1 MSYKVVDPL
10 AQSFLIE
17 EPCVITKA
25 EVFFK
30 TKDPT
35 LPMLCQIR
43 ENENGVPGRY
53 IVPMSDKF
61 VYPNNISTSTDGS
74 LPTSIKF
81 DSPIFLKP
89 GEYSICLG
97 SDSKRYQ
104 VYVSELDGTDLIT
117 NKRIVKQ
124 PYMGSLFK
132 SQNSTTWTPE
142 QLQDLKF
149 NLYRAKFDTSGT
161 GNIDFNIRSDS
172 FKEVVLDQDPLEVF
186 NGSTNMRVYHF
197 NHGMTEES
205 YVKIAGI
212 AEVDALMGTVGSVF
226 GVSFTNIL
234 NTPVQISNVT
244 INGYTITLPTA
255 ANQNARFGGSR
266 VTASRNLV
274 VNALYPVE
282 AKIEQSTTE
291 IKHQFKGTL
300 TDYTQDAAYVTLE
313 RGTTELPKTRIIA
326 NPTTKAEN
334 LSGAESFSYRI
345 NMTSAN
351 SLLSPMIDQNQL
363 GLLTAQNLINNPD
376 YDTEN
381 PLAEDVLAFI
391 TSAAS
396 VTFTATSTT
405 SGILSVPVA
414 TQDLALTLI
423 AGTIATVTDS
433 NTTNTGTYR
442 ISSIS
447 TSGDEISLVKL
458 SGTCA
463 TNTGTYTVTVGKNYV
478 AEEANS
484 GGSVYS
490 KYITRKLDFANP
502 STGFNFRL
510 DVNRPA
516 GSNIKVYYKT
526 SLVGESDDIAE
537 NEFTLLDTI
546 IMPVSLDDAF
556 TEVEAEINDIAPY
569 ESIIFKI
576 AFTSIESS
584 IVPKCKNLRI
594 IALA

>member
-1 MSYKVVDPL
+1 
-10 AQSFLIE
+10 
-17 EPCVITKA
+17 
-25 EVFFK
+25 
-30 TKDPT
+30 
-35 LPMLCQIR
+35 
-43 ENENGVPGRY
+43 
-53 IVPMSDKF
+53 
-61 VYPNNISTSTDGS
+61 
-74 LPTSIKF
+74 
-81 DSPIFLKP
+81 
-89 GEYSICLG
+89 
-97 SDSKRYQ
+97 
-104 VYVSELDGTDLIT
+104 
-117 NKRIVKQ
+117 
-124 PYMGSLFK
+124 
-132 SQNSTTWTPE
+132 
-142 QLQDLKF
+142 
-149 NLYRAKFDTSGT
+149 
-161 GNIDFNIRSDS
+161 
-172 FKEVVLDQDPLEVF
+172 
-186 NGSTNMRVYHF
+186 
-197 NHGMTEES
+197 MTEDS
-205 YVKIAGI
+205 YVKIGGI

-226 GVSFTNIL
+226 GVSFANIL
-234 NTPVQISNVT
+234 NTPVQIANVT
-244 INGYTITLPTA
+244 LNSYTITLPTA
-255 ANQNARFGGSR
+255 ANQDARFGGSR

-282 AKIEQSTTE
+282 SKIEQSTTE
-291 IKHQFKGTL
+291 IKHQFKGTMP
-300 TDYTQDAAYVTLE
+300 DYTQDSDYVTLDK
-313 RGTTELPKTRIIA
+313 GTTELPQSRIIT

-334 LSGAESFSYRI
+334 LAGAESFSYRV
-345 NMTSAN
+345 NLTSAN

-363 GLLTAQNLINNPD
+363 GLLTAQNLINDPD
-376 YDTEN
+376 YDSEN
-381 PLAEDVLAFI
+381 PLAEDILSFM

-405 SGILSVPVA
+405 SGILSIPVA

-423 AGTIATVTDS
+423 PGTIATVTDS

-442 ISSIS
+442 ISNIS

-516 GSNIKVYYKT
+516 GSNIKIYYKT
-526 SLVGESDDIAE
+526 SLVGESDDILE
-537 NEFTLLDTI
+537 NEFVLLDSLVL
-546 IMPVSLDDAF
+546 PVSLDDAF
-556 TEVEAEINDIAPY
+556 TEVEAEINDLAPY